1 MYNINCLDKIMEK
14 AYSKKDSQII
24 ENAMIFL
31 MTEYLKSGFNEK
43 PVIFHSLKVACSL
56 AENGS
61 PATTIAAA
69 TLHDLLED
77 SEITI
82 KDLEKKFGKKISN
95 LVSAVSF
102 KTKIK
107 DKKKQYQEM
116 FKRTKN
122 AGKEALMIKCADIL
136 DNSNY
141 YRFGNNPEMEKI
153 LMQKLEYFIKIAE
166 PKLKNENLFI
176 KLKERQQKLLLEI
189 KKESSH

>member
-1 MYNINCLDKIMEK
+1 MYYMGK

-31 MTEYLKSGFNEK
+31 MTEYLKSGFNKK
-43 PVIFHSLKVACSL
+43 PVIFHSLKVACLL

-69 TLHDLLED
+69 ALHDLLED
-77 SEITI
+77 SKVTI
-82 KDLEKKFGKKISN
+82 ENLKRKFGKKISN

-102 KTKIK
+102 KKEIK
-107 DKKKQYQEM
+107 NQKKQYQEM

-141 YRFGNNPEMEKI
+141 YLFGNNPGMEKV
-153 LMQKLEYFIKIAE
+153 LMQKLEYFIKIADQ
-166 PKLKNENLFI
+166 KLKNESLFK
-176 KLKERQQKLLLEI
+176 KLKERHQKLLLEI
-189 KKESSH
+189 KKCPC